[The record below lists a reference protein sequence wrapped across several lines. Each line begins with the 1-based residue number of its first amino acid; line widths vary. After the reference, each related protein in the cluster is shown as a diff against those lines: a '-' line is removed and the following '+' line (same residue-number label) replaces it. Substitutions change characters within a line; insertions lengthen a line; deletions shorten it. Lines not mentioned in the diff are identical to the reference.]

1 MKIKVTYLVWILFP
15 AAVLAWAA
23 VGLFAWIIATDEV
36 DRALYVQVMQETE
49 SKEAIATRLHAIVQD
64 TAEQRA
70 QLDSILRMDVVS
82 IVDMIEE
89 VGKAAGVRITV
100 SNAIP
105 ENVPPSQAAGGAGII
120 ATGFVVEAQ
129 GRFSTL
135 MRVVQLFET
144 LPIPSTLGR
153 LDMERTAKPGNLGT
167 SDTWRMNAYIRV
179 LTTADISS

>member
-1 MKIKVTYLVWILFP
+1 M
-15 AAVLAWAA
+15 
-23 VGLFAWIIATDEV
+23 
-36 DRALYVQVMQETE
+36 
-49 SKEAIATRLHAIVQD
+49 QD

-70 QLDSILRMDVVS
+70 TRFNSGMDVVS

-89 VGKAAGVRITV
+89 VGKEGVRITV

-135 MRVVQLFET
+135 MRVVKLFET
-144 LPIPSTLGR
+144 LPITSTLGR